1 MSLRANSLWNLFGNG
16 APLLLGFVTIPFLL
30 KHSGVEVFGILTMV
44 WGLIGYFSLFDFGL
58 GRALT
63 QTVAQRRLS
72 GSAAELR
79 KVISLGLSMVLV
91 AGVLGGLLLA
101 AVAKPLGSSWLS
113 VSEALQGDVI
123 GALLI
128 AAIGIPLTTVT
139 SGLRGVLEAYED
151 FRDVSILRII
161 LGLANFGMPALTVL
175 CFGVS
180 LEWMVLSLV
189 LARLVILVAHL
200 CLVLKKTSLGFVYPD
215 AQSEDVKGLLT
226 FGSWMTVSNIIN
238 PLMVTAD
245 RFVIASLVGASVVA
259 YYTVPFEVLIRF
271 LIIPGALTA
280 VLFPR
285 LAALMFNDHLA
296 AKHLFDRAL
305 WIIAAVM
312 FALCGTAA
320 LGAFFGLQLW
330 LGHEFAE
337 HSWYLAAILSVGI
350 FFNSMAQLPYA
361 AAQAAGHVQAT
372 AKIHIVELFVYV
384 PMLFLLVNYYG
395 LLGAA
400 LVWVLRVFFDMLL
413 MFGLANKAFKSALTA

>member
-1 MSLRANSLWNLFGNG
+1 MSLRKNSLWNLLGNG
-16 APLLLGFVTIPFLL
+16 APLLLGFITIPFLL
-30 KHSGVEVFGILTMV
+30 KQSGVEVFGILTMV

-79 KVISLGLSMVLV
+79 KVISLGLIMVLV

-101 AVAKPLGSSWLS
+101 AVARPLGGSWLN
-113 VSEALQGDVI
+113 VSEVLQGDVI
-123 GALLI
+123 GALFI
-128 AAIGIPLTTVT
+128 AALGIPLTTVT

-161 LGLANFGMPALTVL
+161 LGLANFGMPALTIVF
-175 CFGVS
+175 FGVS

-189 LARLVILVAHL
+189 LSRLIILVAHL
-200 CLVLKKTSLGFVYPD
+200 MLVLNKTRLHFVYPD
-215 AQSEDVKGLLT
+215 AQSEDVKGLLA
-226 FGSWMTVSNIIN
+226 FGSWMTVSNIVN

-285 LAALMFNDHLA
+285 LAALMFNERLA
-296 AKHLFDRAL
+296 AKRLFDRAL

-312 FALCGTAA
+312 FALCSTAA

-330 LGHEFAE
+330 LGREFAE
-337 HSWYLAAILSVGI
+337 NSWYLTVILSVGI

-361 AAQAAGHVQAT
+361 AAQAAGHVKAT
-372 AKIHIVELFVYV
+372 AKVHIFELFIYV
-384 PMLFLLVNYYG
+384 PMLFLFVIYYG

-400 LVWVLRVFFDMLL
+400 VAWVSRVFLDMIL
-413 MFGLANKAFKSALTA
+413 MFCLANKAFKASLDA

>member
-1 MSLRANSLWNLFGNG
+1 MSLKKNSLWNLLGNG
-16 APLLLGFVTIPFLL
+16 APLLLGFITIPFLL
-30 KHSGVEVFGILTMV
+30 KQSGVEVFGILTMV

-72 GSAAELR
+72 GSPAELR
-79 KVISLGLSMVLV
+79 EVISLGLIMVLV

-101 AVAKPLGSSWLS
+101 AVARPLGSSWLS

-123 GALLI
+123 GALFI
-128 AAIGIPLTTVT
+128 AALGIPLTTVT

-161 LGLANFGMPALTVL
+161 LGLANFGMPALTIVF
-175 CFGVS
+175 FGVS

-200 CLVLKKTSLGFVYPD
+200 LLVLNRTGLRFIYLNS
-215 AQSEDVKGLLT
+215 QSEDVKGLLA
-226 FGSWMTVSNIIN
+226 FGSWMTVSNIVN

-285 LAALMFNDHLA
+285 LAALMFNERLA
-296 AKHLFDRAL
+296 AKRLFDRAL

-312 FALCGTAA
+312 FALCSTAA

-330 LGHEFAE
+330 LGREFAE
-337 HSWYLAAILSVGI
+337 NSWYLAAILSVGI

-361 AAQAAGHVQAT
+361 AAQAAGHVKAT
-372 AKIHIVELFVYV
+372 AKVHVLELFIYV
-384 PMLFLLVNYYG
+384 PMLFLFVNYYG

-400 LVWVLRVFFDMLL
+400 VAWVLRVLLDMIL
-413 MFGLANKAFKSALTA
+413 MFYLSNKAFRPTRGV

>member
-1 MSLRANSLWNLFGNG
+1 MSLKKNSLWNLLGNG
-16 APLLLGFVTIPFLL
+16 APLLLGFITIPFLL
-30 KHSGVEVFGILTMV
+30 KQSGVEVFGILTMV

-72 GSAAELR
+72 GSPAELR
-79 KVISLGLSMVLV
+79 EVISLGLIMVLV

-101 AVAKPLGSSWLS
+101 AVARPLGSSWLS

-123 GALLI
+123 GALFI
-128 AAIGIPLTTVT
+128 AALGIPLTTVT

-161 LGLANFGMPALTVL
+161 LGLANFGMPALTIVF
-175 CFGVS
+175 FGVS

-200 CLVLKKTSLGFVYPD
+200 LLVLNKTHLRFIYPN
-215 AQSEDVKGLLT
+215 AQSEDVKGLLA
-226 FGSWMTVSNIIN
+226 FGSWMTVSNIVN

-285 LAALMFNDHLA
+285 LAALMFNERLA
-296 AKHLFDRAL
+296 AKRLFDRAL
-305 WIIAAVM
+305 WVIAAVM
-312 FALCGTAA
+312 FALCSAAA

-330 LGHEFAE
+330 LGREFAE
-337 HSWYLAAILSVGI
+337 NSWYLAAILSVGI

-361 AAQAAGHVQAT
+361 AAQAAGHVKAT
-372 AKIHIVELFVYV
+372 AKVHIFELFIYV
-384 PMLFLLVNYYG
+384 PMLFLFVNYYG

-400 LVWVLRVFFDMLL
+400 MAWVLRVLLDMML
-413 MFGLANKAFKSALTA
+413 MFYLSNKAFKLELGK

>member
-1 MSLRANSLWNLFGNG
+1 MSLKKNSLWNLLGNG
-16 APLLLGFVTIPFLL
+16 APLLLGFITIPFLL
-30 KHSGVEVFGILTMV
+30 KQSGVEVFGILTMV

-72 GSAAELR
+72 GSPAELR
-79 KVISLGLSMVLV
+79 EVISLGLIMVLV

-101 AVAKPLGSSWLS
+101 AVARPLGSSWLS

-123 GALLI
+123 GALFI
-128 AAIGIPLTTVT
+128 AALGIPLTTVT

-161 LGLANFGMPALTVL
+161 LGLANFGMPALTIVF
-175 CFGVS
+175 FGVS

-200 CLVLKKTSLGFVYPD
+200 LLVLNRTGLRFIYPN
-215 AQSEDVKGLLT
+215 AQSEDVKGLLA
-226 FGSWMTVSNIIN
+226 FGSWMTVSNIVS

-285 LAALMFNDHLA
+285 LAALMFNDRLA
-296 AKHLFDRAL
+296 AKRLFDRAL
-305 WIIAAVM
+305 LIIAAVM
-312 FALCGTAA
+312 FLLCSAA
-320 LGAFFGLQLW
+320 AIGAFFGLQLW
-330 LGHEFAE
+330 LGREFAE
-337 HSWYLAAILSVGI
+337 SSWYLAAILSVGI

-361 AAQAAGHVQAT
+361 AAQAAGHVKAT
-372 AKIHIVELFVYV
+372 AKVHVFELFIYV
-384 PMLFLLVNYYG
+384 PMLFLFVSYYG

-400 LVWVLRVFFDMLL
+400 VAWVLRVLLDMIL
-413 MFGLANKAFKSALTA
+413 MFYLSNKAFRPVRGV

>member
-1 MSLRANSLWNLFGNG
+1 MSLKKNSLWNLLGNG
-16 APLLLGFVTIPFLL
+16 APLLLGFITIPFLL
-30 KHSGVEVFGILTMV
+30 KQSGVEVFGILTMV

-72 GSAAELR
+72 GSPAELR
-79 KVISLGLSMVLV
+79 EVISLGLIMVLV

-101 AVAKPLGSSWLS
+101 AVARPLGSSWLS

-123 GALLI
+123 GALFI
-128 AAIGIPLTTVT
+128 AALGIPLTTVT

-161 LGLANFGMPALTVL
+161 LGLANFGMPALTIVF
-175 CFGVS
+175 FGVS

-200 CLVLKKTSLGFVYPD
+200 LLVLNRTGLRFIYPN

-226 FGSWMTVSNIIN
+226 FGSWMTVSNIVN

-285 LAALMFNDHLA
+285 LAALMFNERLA
-296 AKHLFDRAL
+296 AKRLFDRAL
-305 WIIAAVM
+305 WIITAVM
-312 FALCGTAA
+312 FALCSTAA

-330 LGHEFAE
+330 LGREFAE
-337 HSWYLAAILSVGI
+337 NSWYLAAILSVGI

-361 AAQAAGHVQAT
+361 AAQAAGHVKAT
-372 AKIHIVELFVYV
+372 AKVHIFELCVYV
-384 PMLFLLVNYYG
+384 PVLFLFVSSYG

-400 LVWVLRVFFDMLL
+400 VAWVLRVLLDMLL
-413 MFGLANKAFKSALTA
+413 MFYLSNKAFKPALGV